1 MVIAPIKGVLE
12 GIVTVIQTLGQV
24 VENIFSSLGDILS
37 RLNPTS
43 EKFLLKDFVGFMNAI
58 ISYINPFSEK
68 FLMKPIIDLF
78 NDVLSYF
85 NPFSDKFILKDILS
99 YLNPFSDKFILKT
112 LLNYLNPFSEDF
124 ILKGL
129 LDLFGT
135 LLDYLNP
142 FSDNFILKVAFI
154 PKEGFF
160 SEKFDKLNEIIFS
173 KFPFIEQLANIIN
186 PNTFAVTYATS
197 APNLSFTLPK
207 KYGGGTYQ
215 LVNFDYFAQYKDFI
229 FSFIRVMIWFPFA
242 KWLYGRIPSLINGGM
257 AMDYRNQHTT
267 EVFAPD
273 TGESMGYRRTR

>member
-1 MVIAPIKGVLE
+1 MSGIKESLSLVIAPIKGVLD
-12 GIVTVIQTLGQV
+12 GIIIVIETLGQV

-37 RLNPTS
+37 RLNPNS

-58 ISYINPFSEK
+58 IGYINPFSEK
-68 FLMKPIIDLF
+68 F
-78 NDVLSYF
+78 
-85 NPFSDKFILKDILS
+85 
-99 YLNPFSDKFILKT
+99 ILKT
-112 LLNYLNPFSEDF
+112 IINYLNPFSEDF

-160 SEKFDKLNEIIFS
+160 SEKFDKLNNIIFS
-173 KFPFIEQLANIIN
+173 KFPFIEQLENIIN
-186 PNTFAVTYATS
+186 PNTFAVTYSTS